1 MRKSPENFAFC
12 IVSGDFS
19 VLPNV
24 RRFLFHQMFQFLT
37 FFHMFFILFYQVF
50 LIITHISTYFI
61 VTHSVIL
68 YTDFKLKIFILC
80 KVSWT
85 CTQYHPK
92 NGGETQ

>member
-1 MRKSPENFAFC
+1 
-12 IVSGDFS
+12 
-19 VLPNV
+19 
-24 RRFLFHQMFQFLT
+24 
-37 FFHMFFILFYQVF
+37 MFFILFYQVF

-85 CTQYHPK
+85 CTQYHQK